1 MGKGYYI
8 KKDKKDGLTLNIKK
22 DQFIQ
27 YLQQLQGD
35 WLRFKIYER
44 DMIASNGLTYN
55 MELIERKTD
64 ELGKPGRSGSNKG
77 SARSSTHE
85 LEAETLD

>member
-8 KKDKKDGLTLNIKK
+8 KKDNKDGLSLNIKK

-44 DMIASNGLTYN
+44 DNVASNGLTYN
-55 MELIERKTD
+55 MELIERKSEET
-64 ELGKPGRSGSNKG
+64 GKPGQPGSNKA
-77 SARSSTHE
+77 SAQSSTHE
-85 LEAETLD
+85 IDV

>member
-27 YLQQLQGD
+27 YLQALQGD
-35 WLRFKIYER
+35 WMRFKIYER
-44 DMIASNGLTYN
+44 DTIASNGLTWN
-55 MELIERKTD
+55 MELIERKS
-64 ELGKPGRSGSNKG
+64 EEMGKPGRPGRNKG
-77 SARSSTHE
+77 NSQDPTNQI
-85 LEAETLD
+85 DV

>member
-8 KKDKKDGLTLNIKK
+8 KKDNKDGLTLNLKK

-27 YLQQLQGD
+27 YLQALQGD

-55 MELIERKTD
+55 MELIERKSE
-64 ELGKPGRSGSNKG
+64 ELGKHNRPEANKE
-77 SARSSTHE
+77 SAKDPTN
-85 LEAETLD
+85 LVDV

>member
-8 KKDKKDGLTLNIKK
+8 KKDNKDGLTLNLKK

-27 YLQQLQGD
+27 YLQQLHGD

-44 DMIASNGLTYN
+44 DNVASNGLTYN
-55 MELIERKTD
+55 MELIERKT
-64 ELGKPGRSGSNKG
+64 EEIGKHNQHEVNK
-77 SARSSTHE
+77 ATAQSST
-85 LEAETLD
+85 TDIDV

>member
-8 KKDKKDGLTLNIKK
+8 KKDNKDGLTLNLKK

-44 DMIASNGLTYN
+44 DQVATNGLTYN
-55 MELIERKTD
+55 MELIERKS
-64 ELGKPGRSGSNKG
+64 EEMGKPGRPGGNKANAQDPPNLG
-77 SARSSTHE
+77 
-85 LEAETLD
+85 DV

>member
-8 KKDKKDGLTLNIKK
+8 KKDKKDGLTLNLKK
-22 DQFIQ
+22 EQFIQ

-55 MELIERKTD
+55 MELIERKS
-64 ELGKPGRSGSNKG
+64 EEIRKPGRSGGNKG
-77 SARSSTHE
+77 NAQDPIN
-85 LEAETLD
+85 LVDV

>member
-8 KKDKKDGLTLNIKK
+8 KKDQRDGLTLNLKK

-27 YLQQLQGD
+27 YLQGLQGE

-44 DMIASNGLTYN
+44 DTLASNGLAYN

-64 ELGKPGRSGSNKG
+64 VPGQPVRNK
-77 SARSSTHE
+77 ATTNQPNQNPTNHV
-85 LEAETLD
+85 D